1 MELSQKEKI
10 ISLAALHK
18 YMEYLELKLRA
29 EELDEE
35 TYSDIANDASLLEI
49 LIYKTEQELKQKT

>member
-1 MELSQKEKI
+1 MELSQKEKV

-18 YMEYLELKLRA
+18 YMQYLELQLRS

-35 TYSDIANDASLLEI
+35 TYSEIANDASLLEI
-49 LIYKTEQELKQKT
+49 LIYKVEQEVKQKS

>member
-1 MELSQKEKI
+1 MEVSQKEKI

-18 YMEYLELKLRA
+18 YMEYLELQLGY

-35 TYSDIANDASLLEI
+35 TYADIANDASLLEI
-49 LIYKTEQELKQKT
+49 LIYKAEQELKQKT

>member
-1 MELSQKEKI
+1 MELSEKEKI

-18 YMEYLELKLRA
+18 YMEHLEAQLRS

-35 TYSDIANDASLLEI
+35 AYAEIANDASLLEI
-49 LIYKTEQELKQKT
+49 LIYKSEQELK

>member
-18 YMEYLELKLRA
+18 YMEYLESQLKS

-35 TYSDIANDASLLEI
+35 TYSEIANDASLLEI
-49 LIYKTEQELKQKT
+49 LIYKSEQELK

>member
-18 YMEYLELKLRA
+18 YMEYLEAQLRSEEVD
-29 EELDEE
+29 EEL
-35 TYSDIANDASLLEI
+35 YSDIANDASLLEI
-49 LIYKTEQELKQKT
+49 LIFKTEEELKKGA